1 MKILKPYFQNNMS
14 KYYNIKGL
22 KVRVS
27 DHEPNY
33 SMDRFRGRNDIELY
47 TKSADNRKLDVESQ
61 IEWLFIKG
69 IIPDDLTI
77 EDFEEIIDDYRD

>member
-1 MKILKPYFQNNMS
+1 
-14 KYYNIKGL
+14 
-22 KVRVS
+22 
-27 DHEPNY
+27 
-33 SMDRFRGRNDIELY
+33 MDRFRGRNDIELY